1 MDTKEILAAVKS
13 EIALLQKVANL
24 LEGGT
29 THHSSIARAVARTK
43 RHGLSDASRER
54 ISKAQKRRWAA
65 FRANK
70 KKKNA

>member
-1 MDTKEILAAVKS
+1 MDTNEILAAVKT
-13 EIALLQKVANL
+13 EITRLQKVVNL

-43 RHGLSDASRER
+43 RPPLSAAARKR
-54 ISKAQKRRWAA
+54 IAAGQKARWAA

-70 KKKNA
+70 KNA